1 MNGFLSELGKKLAE
15 RWLSLLA
22 LPGMLYLA
30 AVTVAMTLG
39 HAHPLDLGELS
50 HHITNW
56 SSSRS
61 FRSVGGTVL
70 IMVVALLGSIV
81 VGLAVGALGT
91 VVEMVWT
98 LPGRR
103 GPARWLAARRR
114 SRSRKAKDRADNATS
129 EAELAEA
136 IAAANRICLLEADR
150 PTWIGDRLRVTRL
163 RIAAV
168 YGLDLDSAW
177 ARLWLIVPEDTRKA
191 VASAGDAFAA
201 STRITAWGILYVLLG
216 AWWWPSLLIGFGI
229 LVTARVR
236 SRSATTNLAE
246 LIEAV
251 VDLHAHELADSVK
264 LAHDTYTDP
273 DVGKRINR
281 FVQKSRW
288 DPTSA
293 LAD

>member
-1 MNGFLSELGKKLAE
+1 MNGFLSEVGKKLAE

-30 AVTVAMTLG
+30 AVTVAITLG
-39 HAHPLDLGELS
+39 HTHAWNLGELS
-50 HHITNW
+50 SQITNW

-61 FRSVGGTVL
+61 FQSVGGTVL
-70 IMVVALLGSIV
+70 IMVTALLGSIA

-91 VVEMVWT
+91 CVEMVWT

-103 GPARWLAARRR
+103 GPARWLAERRR
-114 SRSRKAKDRADNATS
+114 SRSRKAKERADLATS

-177 ARLWLIVPEDTRKA
+177 ARLWLIIPEDTRNELT
-191 VASAGDAFAA
+191 SARDSFAA
-201 STRITAWGILYVLLG
+201 STRTTAWGILYVVLAG
-216 AWWWPSLLIGFGI
+216 WWWPALLIGAGI
-229 LVTARVR
+229 LIIGHVR
-236 SRSATTNLAE
+236 SRSATANLSE

-251 VDLHAHELADSVK
+251 VDLHARELADSIK
-264 LAHDTYTDP
+264 TAGDTYTNP
-273 DVGKRINR
+273 DVGRQINR
-281 FVQKSRW
+281 FIQKSRW